1 MKRRIFIGAIATLL
15 IAFNVS
21 SAGSKADFSGK
32 WMMDAA
38 KSKGVAAGMDQ
49 IMTISQTGDQLKVQ
63 TKIYPENTPN
73 IVQNDDYTLDGKE
86 TTFTRQTPN
95 GEAQVKRTSQWIA
108 DGKGFEI
115 IDEVVNPTPKG
126 PVTVKINRKWTMADD
141 GKSLTIDL
149 NQVDPQRTV
158 QTSRLFV
165 KQ

>member
-1 MKRRIFIGAIATLL
+1 MKKIIFISTIVMLLLAFTIAMAAT
-15 IAFNVS
+15 
-21 SAGSKADFSGK
+21 KADFNGK
-32 WMMDAA
+32 WMMDTA

-49 IMTISQTGDQLKVQ
+49 IMIIKQDGDRLVVQ

-73 IVQNDDYTLDGKE
+73 IIQNDDYTLDGKE
-86 TTFTRQTPN
+86 TPFTRSTPN
-95 GEAQVKRTSQWIA
+95 GEAQGKRTSKWTE

-115 IDEVVNPTPKG
+115 TEEIVNPTPKG
-126 PVTVKINRKWTMADD
+126 PVTVKISRKWMMADD